1 MFAIGDIL
9 KSGVRNFPNKEA
21 IVFEDVRLTYREFN
35 DRVNR
40 LANAIV
46 SMGYWKQPELT
57 QQVLKEGWLHTG
69 DVGYLD
75 LNGYLY
81 VLGHKI
87 NQRLYNREGS
97 ASLKGAALATVHS
110 DPAGGEFTFAAAA
123 RAM

>member
-9 KSGVRNFPNKEA
+9 KSGLHSFPNKEA

-57 QQVLKEGWLHTG
+57 QQVLKEGWLHSG
-69 DVGYLD
+69 DVGCLD
-75 LNGYLY
+75 SNGYLC
-81 VLGHKI
+81 VVGRKDHHI
-87 NQRLYNREGS
+87 ASTSSETNGS
-97 ASLKGAALATVHS
+97 LPERRS
-110 DPAGGEFTFAAAA
+110 DPDASNGHHL
-123 RAM
+123 MH